1 MARHATKAHD
11 VSRDACP
18 DCGGP
23 TSERTSTAAEPYA
36 YTLGG
41 LPGVRLI
48 GVVLETCER
57 CGAEIV
63 GFPRLGQLER
73 VIAREL
79 LRKPAL
85 LSGDE
90 LRFVRKHAGIPAAR
104 FAALLGVTPAH
115 LSRFE
120 NAHEGNNLGAPADR
134 LARAIVAAACS
145 GFDARE
151 VLLGRTDE
159 SGRRRNR
166 PRPAPSVFQFV
177 QNRWR
182 PVARVPPSD
191 PPREEA
197 T

>member
-1 MARHATKAHD
+1 MGTE
-11 VSRDACP
+11 ACSE
-18 DCGGP
+18 CGGA

-41 LPGVRLI
+41 LPGVRLM

-90 LRFVRKHAGIPAAR
+90 LRFVRKHAGFPAAR

-134 LARAIVAAACS
+134 LARAIVAASCD

-151 VLLGRTDE
+151 ILLRRMDQTGRPPD
-159 SGRRRNR
+159 R
-166 PRPAPSVFQFV
+166 PRQAPSMFQFV

-182 PVARVPPSD
+182 PVD
-191 PPREEA
+191 
-197 T
+197 